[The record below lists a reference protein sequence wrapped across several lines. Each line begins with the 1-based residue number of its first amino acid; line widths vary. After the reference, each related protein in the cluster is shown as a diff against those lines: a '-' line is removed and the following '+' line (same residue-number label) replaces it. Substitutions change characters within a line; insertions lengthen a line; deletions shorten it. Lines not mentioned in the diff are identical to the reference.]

1 MNIHLERPNACRL
14 YSALGQ
20 MLWLHS
26 ATGDAASDEQKL
38 QALAVAMQNLES
50 EVGIRRLS
58 MIQDEVYCTLTAPS
72 RQAAA
77 TATNYQP

>member
-1 MNIHLERPNACRL
+1 MNIHLERQNACRL

-26 ATGDAASDEQKL
+26 ATGKTASDEQRL
-38 QALAVAMQNLES
+38 EALSVAMQNLES

-58 MIQDEVYCTLTAPS
+58 MIQDEVYCTLCAPG
-72 RQAAA
+72 RQPAG